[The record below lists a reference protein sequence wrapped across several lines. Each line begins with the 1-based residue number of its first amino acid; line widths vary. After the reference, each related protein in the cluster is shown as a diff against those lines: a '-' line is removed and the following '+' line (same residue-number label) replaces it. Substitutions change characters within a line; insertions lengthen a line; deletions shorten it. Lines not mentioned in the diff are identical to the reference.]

1 MAGKTV
7 KKQIWCAWHDKKN
20 GMDMVL
26 KDCTLIKG
34 EKVNGWL
41 YKNDSGSYCIVDEKT
56 GMSMVTYVVYK
67 RKDVV
72 AQFTDTEK
80 QNALFHLMGTEHY
93 KHQVELVNKRK
104 GELKIEF

>member
-1 MAGKTV
+1 
-7 KKQIWCAWHDKKN
+7 
-20 GMDMVL
+20 MDMVL

-34 EKVNGWL
+34 EKVDGWL

-72 AQFTDTEK
+72 AQFTDIEH
-80 QNALFHLMGTEHY
+80 QNALEHVISTEHY
-93 KHQVELVNKRK
+93 ARQVELVNKRK
-104 GELKIEF
+104 TELGIEF